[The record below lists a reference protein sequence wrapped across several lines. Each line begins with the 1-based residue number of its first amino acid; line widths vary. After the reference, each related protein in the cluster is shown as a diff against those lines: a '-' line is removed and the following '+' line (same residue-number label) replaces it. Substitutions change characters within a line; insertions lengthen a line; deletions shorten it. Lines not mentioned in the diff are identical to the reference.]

1 MDEKAKPEGAQ
12 TCGSDS
18 CGGAYSCGEGMSR
31 RAFLGTMAT
40 AAVAATAAALEPL
53 KDITDIPTLEEF
65 LRQHY
70 MELTPE
76 DKAAMMERISKQV
89 EKDYGVRPNLSDPP
103 PIPGVEFAYALNIGR
118 CVGCRKC
125 VYACMKENNQS
136 RNPEI
141 QYIRVLQM
149 KKGSID
155 VESSSHDYEGQVPK
169 DGFYYMPVQC
179 HQCRKAPCVKACPV
193 NATWQEPDG
202 VVVIDYNWCIGCR
215 YCMAACPYFARRFNF
230 ETPEIPKEEINPN
243 MGLLSNRPRP
253 KGVVEKCTFCLHKT
267 RKGEYPACVE
277 ACPTGSRKFGN
288 ILDPNSEVAQ
298 IIKNKR
304 VFILKEEVGTLPRFY
319 YYFDI

>member
-1 MDEKAKPEGAQ
+1 MEEEKKPD
-12 TCGSDS
+12 GS
-18 CGGAYSCGEGMSR
+18 GGMSR
-31 RAFLGTMAT
+31 AAFLGSMAT

-53 KDITDIPTLEEF
+53 AHIQDIPSLEEF

-70 MELTPE
+70 KELTPE
-76 DKAAMMERISKQV
+76 DKAAMMERVAAQV
-89 EKDYGVRPNLSDPP
+89 EKDYGVRPNVSDPP
-103 PIPGVEFAYALNIGR
+103 PLPGVEFAYALNIGR

-125 VYACMKENNQS
+125 VYACVKENNQG
-136 RNPEI
+136 RNPEV

-149 KKGSID
+149 RKGSID
-155 VESSSHDYEGQVPK
+155 VESSTHDYEGKVPK
-169 DGFYYMPVQC
+169 DDFYYMPVQC

-230 ETPEIPKEEINPN
+230 EKPEIPKEELNAD

-253 KGVVEKCTFCLHKT
+253 KGVVEKCTFCLQRT
-267 RKGEYPACVE
+267 RKGKYPACVE

-288 ILDPNSEVAQ
+288 ILDPGSEVSQ